1 MKIILLSTSNAV
13 GFEMERKEEQ
23 EEEELSPPTLL

>member
-13 GFEMERKEEQ
+13 GFAMERKEEK
-23 EEEELSPPTLL
+23 EELSPPTLV